1 MSKSKNFVFDG
12 GAATYF
18 VTGILSWLTTVFTLG
33 LGYPWSL
40 CLSPKWRA
48 KHTYIQGRQ
57 LVFTGGCFS
66 LIELWIKWMILLIIT
81 FGIYSF
87 WLITNLNKWIVEHTD
102 FADSE
107 PTNGKDKLVSEET
120 TQA

>member
-1 MSKSKNFVFDG
+1 MGKSKNFVFDG
-12 GAATYF
+12 GAATYL
-18 VTGILSWLTTVFTLG
+18 VTAIFGILITVFTLG
-33 LGYPWSL
+33 IGYPWAL
-40 CLSPKWRA
+40 LALQRWKA

-57 LVFTGGCFS
+57 LMFTGGGFS
-66 LIELWIKWMILLIIT
+66 LIGLWIKWMVFLIIT
-81 FGIYSF
+81 VGIYSF
-87 WLITNLNKWIVEHTD
+87 WMIPSLNQWIVEHTD